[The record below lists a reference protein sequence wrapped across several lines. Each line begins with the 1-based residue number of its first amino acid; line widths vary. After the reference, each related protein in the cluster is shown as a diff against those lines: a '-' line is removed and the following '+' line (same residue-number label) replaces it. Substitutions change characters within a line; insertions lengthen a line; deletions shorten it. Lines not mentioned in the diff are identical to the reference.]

1 MGRSRRKP
9 QDPISRIADLMV
21 DSLFPARSVS
31 ITICSNGIRLGT
43 VAGSKSLLFAVQ
55 KIAVQLEDIM
65 GLIIILIVGALVGWV
80 AGMIMRSGGGILF
93 DIVVGIVGAL
103 IAGFLFGGGAS
114 IINAPLNLMAILYS
128 LLGAIILL
136 AIVKLIRRSSGGI

>member
-1 MGRSRRKP
+1 MEIAPIAQGGDIGVRRRHWNHSGNPSRFSSTFVAEPKEF
-9 QDPISRIADLMV
+9 IARD
-21 DSLFPARSVS
+21 
-31 ITICSNGIRLGT
+31 IRE
-43 VAGSKSLLFAVQ
+43 
-55 KIAVQLEDIM
+55 IAASLEDIM

-80 AGMIMRSGGGILF
+80 AGMIMRSGGGLLF
-93 DIVVGIVGAL
+93 DIVIGIVGAL

-136 AIVKLIRRSSGGI
+136 AIVKLIRRGSGGI

>member
-1 MGRSRRKP
+1 
-9 QDPISRIADLMV
+9 
-21 DSLFPARSVS
+21 
-31 ITICSNGIRLGT
+31 
-43 VAGSKSLLFAVQ
+43 
-55 KIAVQLEDIM
+55 M

-80 AGMIMRSGGGILF
+80 ACMIMRSGGGIIF

-114 IINAPLNLMAILYS
+114 ILNAPLNFTSILYS

-136 AIVKLIRRSSGGI
+136 AIVKLFRRGTSGRI

>member
-1 MGRSRRKP
+1 
-9 QDPISRIADLMV
+9 
-21 DSLFPARSVS
+21 
-31 ITICSNGIRLGT
+31 
-43 VAGSKSLLFAVQ
+43 
-55 KIAVQLEDIM
+55 M
-65 GLIIILIVGALVGWV
+65 GLIIILVVGALVGWV

-114 IINAPLNLMAILYS
+114 IINAPLNIESILYS

-136 AIVKLIRRSSGGI
+136 AIVKLIRRGSSGRV